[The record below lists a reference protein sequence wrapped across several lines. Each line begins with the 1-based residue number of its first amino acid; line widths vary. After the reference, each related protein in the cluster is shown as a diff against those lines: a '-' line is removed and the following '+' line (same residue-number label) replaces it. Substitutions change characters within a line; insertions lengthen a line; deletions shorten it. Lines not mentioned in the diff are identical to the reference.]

1 MANRI
6 SEIRSTML
14 ITYLQPMFLKQ
25 DMSPFEGYI
34 IPNNCAPKYLFST
47 TIPFLTLK
55 IDYLNMQMCQ

>member
-34 IPNNCAPKYLFST
+34 IQNNCAPKHLFST
-47 TIPFLTLK
+47 TIPLLTLK